1 MRVTAVVVVIVVGG
15 FGCFS
20 TARYDGA
27 HVQRVAN
34 IHARYEAESRRQAEQ
49 YASRV
54 AALDQL
60 RAQLAPIPPGSCA
73 PEARSDAGDAGD
85 DELEA
90 RLVSSHTRQALRSI
104 DEQVRALA
112 QHQAQARDRLDA
124 ERQGELQASAQQRTS
139 EIASGRAARRARLQA
154 AHAFTA
160 PEPGPIRARQPCVG
174 ATGAQLLSRVGACR
188 VAPWVPGRVSSSSHS
203 AQPSSGSAAP
213 ARR

>member
-1 MRVTAVVVVIVVGG
+1 MHATAVVVVVVVGG

-20 TARYDGA
+20 TARYDDA

-34 IHARYEAESRRQAEQ
+34 INARYEAENRREAEQ

-60 RAQLAPIPPGSCA
+60 RAQLLPIPPGSCA
-73 PEARSDAGDAGD
+73 PEARIDAGDA
-85 DELEA
+85 
-90 RLVSSHTRQALRSI
+90 I
-104 DEQVRALA
+104 DEQARALA

-124 ERQGELQASAQQRTS
+124 ERQGEIQASAQQRTS
-139 EIASGRAARRARLQA
+139 EIASGRAVRRARLQA

-160 PEPGPIRARQPCVG
+160 LEQGPISARQPCVG
-174 ATGAQLLSRVGACR
+174 ATGAQLLSRVGECR

-203 AQPSSGSAAP
+203 AQPSSGGAP
-213 ARR
+213 AARR